1 MRDTNLVNA
10 LREHAEWAQANEWET
25 PITLGDD
32 LVEAADRIAN
42 QNTHILALQK
52 EIEGLRGQL
61 DLRRCALCDY
71 WLGEADPRCMCGK
84 SPWGGK
90 TMQKDNYCSH
100 WQRHT
105 DWIPVT
111 ERLPELQS
119 WGASEV
125 VLGLIKSEDV
135 PSLNKLHNLT
145 LCVYCDNGIWSM
157 PGRYVAITHWM
168 PLPEPP
174 EEEK

>member
-10 LREHAEWAQANEWET
+10 LREHAEWADGNQYET
-25 PITLGDD
+25 PITLCDD
-32 LVEAADRIAN
+32 LAEAADRLEN
-42 QNTHILALQK
+42 QNAHIAALQQETEK
-52 EIEGLRGQL
+52 LRAQL
-61 DLRRCALCDY
+61 
-71 WLGEADPRCMCGK
+71 PR
-84 SPWGGK
+84 
-90 TMQKDNYCSH
+90 
-100 WQRHT
+100 
-105 DWIPVT
+105 WIPVE

-125 VLGLIKSEDV
+125 VLGLIKSENA

-174 EEEK
+174 EEEM

>member
-1 MRDTNLVNA
+1 MKDQDLVNA
-10 LREHAEWAQANEWET
+10 LREHAEWQRGNEWET

-52 EIEGLRGQL
+52 EIEGLRAQL
-61 DLRRCALCDY
+61 
-71 WLGEADPRCMCGK
+71 PR
-84 SPWGGK
+84 
-90 TMQKDNYCSH
+90 
-100 WQRHT
+100 
-105 DWIPVT
+105 WIPVT

-125 VLGLIKSEDV
+125 VLGLIKSENA

-174 EEEK
+174 EVENA

>member
-1 MRDTNLVNA
+1 MKDQELVNA
-10 LREHAEWAQANEWET
+10 LREHAEWQRGNEWET

-42 QNTHILALQK
+42 QDTHILALQK
-52 EIEGLRGQL
+52 EIEKLRGQL
-61 DLRRCALCDY
+61 DIRRCALCDY

-90 TMQKDNYCSH
+90 TVPKDSYCSH
-100 WQRHT
+100 WEHHT

-111 ERLPELQS
+111 EQLPEFGETVFAIVEGKPAENITLIGALQLATLYDDG
-119 WGASEV
+119 WCVEQWPEWQGAIV
-125 VLGLIKSEDV
+125 
-135 PSLNKLHNLT
+135 T
-145 LCVYCDNGIWSM
+145 
-157 PGRYVAITHWM
+157 RWM

-174 EEEK
+174 EVEL